1 MKFVTFI
8 NAYPDKYSDMFL
20 LLKSMHVPDGISIIS
35 SYFIFGKPD
44 AMVIFEC
51 GDESKALKFVETF
64 AGVGDTET
72 HVLVSVERI

>member
-8 NAYPDKYSDMFL
+8 NAYPDKYSNMFM
-20 LLKSMHVPDGISIIS
+20 LLKSMHVPENIKIVS

-44 AMVIFEC
+44 AMVIFESQ
-51 GDESKALKFVETF
+51 DESMAFKFVESF

-72 HVLVSVERI
+72 HVLVDVNRT